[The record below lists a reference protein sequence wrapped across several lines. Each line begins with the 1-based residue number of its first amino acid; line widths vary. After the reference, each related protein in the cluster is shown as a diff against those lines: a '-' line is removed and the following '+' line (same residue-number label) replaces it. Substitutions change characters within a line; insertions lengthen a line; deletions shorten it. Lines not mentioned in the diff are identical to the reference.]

1 MGAVAR
7 SVLPPGWQSHM
18 TQHGTGL
25 QVIGFD
31 PTSGM
36 GWSLQP
42 LYENETEPPLKL
54 IVGCYL
60 PPFQLRCM
68 TDVLKLGARSVA
80 QDLLGPSYE
89 VKVSSTHVDK
99 FDLLE
104 FLISRAR
111 AAEIATAD
119 QASTPD
125 SGAPVPRMRPSHPKG
140 SVKREPRDRFEARL
154 RCSEAGSNKV
164 SGRPKVN
171 SVKGA
176 RPSADLYGDR
186 GSDTRNT
193 VPVPF

>member
-99 FDLLE
+99 FYLLE

-125 SGAPVPRMRPSHPKG
+125 SGAPVPRMQRTGRHTLRG
-140 SVKREPRDRFEARL
+140 ALNVNRAIVLKRDSAALKPVATRSA
-154 RCSEAGSNKV
+154 AGRKST
-164 SGRPKVN
+164 
-171 SVKGA
+171 A
-176 RPSADLYGDR
+176 
-186 GSDTRNT
+186 
-193 VPVPF
+193 